1 MKYTI
6 KKNAI
11 AFIIL
16 LLTAFSGFAQN
27 GKGVFIGSLSNQ
39 MPPHMSAALEVYAN
53 DKGVLIPRM
62 DSVQRLA
69 LTPSATDNRA
79 SGLMVYDTDNKCV
92 YVWRRGYNVNP
103 TECWFSLCNSDM
115 SMTPGPEGPQGP
127 QGDTGVAGPQGPA
140 GIDGTSGVGLV
151 YEWHADSL
159 CVRVD
164 TAGSS
169 FTCYWLGSHYQWSVT
184 GDSLF
189 IINSMDTVANNLR
202 GPQGPQGDTGVAG
215 PHGPGLVYEW
225 HNDSLCVRVDTLN
238 APLTCYWLGAQY
250 QWSATGDSLFV
261 INSLDTII
269 SNLRG
274 PQGPQGDTGVAGPH
288 GPGLVY
294 EWHNDSLC
302 VRVDTLNAP
311 LTCYWL
317 GTQYQ
322 WSATGDSLS
331 VINSLDTI
339 ISNLRGPQGPQGD
352 TGVAGPHGPGLVYEW
367 HNDSLCVRVDTLNA
381 PFTCYWL
388 GTQYQWSATGDSLIV
403 INSGDTVA
411 SNIRGTQ
418 GPVGPMGP
426 DGKSMEYY
434 WNASELCVRVV
445 GDPTWACTNLVGPQG
460 PAGSVG
466 QDGADGT
473 TGPQGPQGEIGPV
486 GPTGPTGSQG
496 NIGPQGDVGP
506 VGCYNTNYLI
516 KNNGTDA
523 TCSDIFE
530 DDVYMNVGLGTNAP
544 ATKLDINGNIA
555 LRANTP
561 VPVTTDVN
569 NFDIGANPKS
579 FIRMSSDASHNIS
592 GIQDG
597 SDGQII
603 ILCNVGANDIVLQYQ
618 NAGSSA
624 VNRFLFSTGAD
635 FTLGANH
642 SLTIIYDAVTG
653 CWRDISYR

>member
-1 MKYTI
+1 MKTTMRYLI
-6 KKNAI
+6 KKNSI

-16 LLTAFSGFAQN
+16 LLTVFSGFAQN
-27 GKGVFIGSLSNQ
+27 GKGVFIGSLANQ

-53 DKGVLIPRM
+53 DKGLLIPRM

-140 GIDGTSGVGLV
+140 GVDGTPGVGLV
-151 YEWHADSL
+151 YQWHADSL

-164 TAGSS
+164 TAGSP
-169 FTCYWLGSHYQWSVT
+169 FTCYWLGSHYQWSVS

-189 IINSMDTVANNLR
+189 IINAMDTVVN
-202 GPQGPQGDTGVAG
+202 
-215 PHGPGLVYEW
+215 
-225 HNDSLCVRVDTLN
+225 
-238 APLTCYWLGAQY
+238 
-250 QWSATGDSLFV
+250 
-261 INSLDTII
+261 
-269 SNLRG
+269 
-274 PQGPQGDTGVAGPH
+274 
-288 GPGLVY
+288 
-294 EWHNDSLC
+294 
-302 VRVDTLNAP
+302 
-311 LTCYWL
+311 
-317 GTQYQ
+317 
-322 WSATGDSLS
+322 
-331 VINSLDTI
+331 
-339 ISNLRGPQGPQGD
+339 NLRGPQGPQGD

-388 GTQYQWSATGDSLIV
+388 GTNYQWSSTGDSLLVMNSMDTLISNFRGPQGPQGDTGVAGPRGPGLIYEWHNDSLCVRVDTTGSPFTCYWLGERFEWSATGDSLIV
-403 INSGDTVA
+403 INAGDTVA
-411 SNIRGTQ
+411 SNIRGPQ
-418 GPVGPMGP
+418 GPIGPIGP

-445 GDPTWACTNLVGPQG
+445 GDPTWTCTNLVGP
-460 PAGSVG
+460 
-466 QDGADGT
+466 
-473 TGPQGPQGEIGPV
+473 TGPQGPAGTNGANGLNGAQGPIGPIGPV
-486 GPTGPTGSQG
+486 GATGPTGIQG
-496 NIGPQGDVGP
+496 IQGPQGDVGP

-516 KNNGTDA
+516 KNDGTTA
-523 TCSDIFE
+523 TCSEIYE
-530 DDVYMNVGLGTNAP
+530 DDVYMNVGLGTSAP
-544 ATKLDINGNIA
+544 ATKLDINGNLA

-561 VPVTTDVN
+561 AQITTDVN
-569 NFDIGANPKS
+569 NFNIGAKS
-579 FIRMSSDASHNIS
+579 FIRLSSDAPHNIS
-592 GIQDG
+592 GIQDV
-597 SDGQII
+597 SDGQIV
-603 ILCNVGANDIVLQYQ
+603 ILCNVGANNIILQHQ
-618 NAGSSA
+618 NAGSNA
-624 VNRFLFSTGAD
+624 ANRFLFSTGAD